1 MHGTRRGLFAVGLG
15 LMVLAYIAAPAVAAR
30 HHTKAP
36 VKFGALLTT
45 HTQPSNS
52 NPPHKCSEADGDP
65 LEDASCTRLMFNSE
79 IGSPGGR
86 LKAPSAGTITK
97 IFLIAGHAGHLT
109 PVVGFLSNA
118 DPSGGNGK
126 ITAKGPVLNYVSSGF
141 DEPITIQSFNVSI
154 KVKKGEVL
162 GFRSTSTSAL
172 RCDSGSTRQILF
184 QPPLVVG
191 AAPVSSG
198 STDDCTMLM
207 EAQMTPA

>member
-1 MHGTRRGLFAVGLG
+1 MKGSRRVFLAFGLG
-15 LMVLAYIAAPAVAAR
+15 LAVLAMVVAPASAAK
-30 HHTKAP
+30 HHAKAP
-36 VKFGALLTT
+36 VKFGALLTD

-65 LEDASCTRLMFNSE
+65 LEDASCTRLMFSSE

-97 IFLIAGHAGHLT
+97 IFLIAGHTGQLT

-126 ITAKGPVLNYVSSGF
+126 ITAKGPVLHYVSSGF

-162 GFRSTSTSAL
+162 GFRSRSTSVA
-172 RCDSGSTRQILF
+172 RCDQGSTRQILF

-191 AAPVSSG
+191 AAPVNSG
-198 STDDCTMLM
+198 STDDCSMLM